1 MEAEPVKQID
11 DMSRQAHA
19 DAHVAEGVFQ
29 NQIPADDPGHEFAER
44 GVGVSVGGAGDGIM
58 DASSGVTEPGED
70 ADNSHQHQR
79 KGKRRSR
86 AGPSCHGRV
95 VDEVV
100 QQRGIPDIRHIEFLA
115 GHGGA
120 NDRENAGP
128 NHRSDASA
136 VSDQGPRDFFREC
149 PGSCESRINLSMDL
163 RATSCLNRA
172 VLLIRCRRGPENGRA
187 LPASR
192 EFSG

>member
-44 GVGVSVGGAGDGIM
+44 GVGVSVGGAGDGNH
-58 DASSGVTEPGED
+58 GRQFCVTEPGED

-100 QQRGIPDIRHIEFLA
+100 QQRGIPDIRTSNFWPAMAVPMTVKMPDPITA
-115 GHGGA
+115 
-120 NDRENAGP
+120 P
-128 NHRSDASA
+128 MPSA

-172 VLLIRCRRGPENGRA
+172 VLLIPLSAGA
-187 LPASR
+187 
-192 EFSG
+192 